1 MAGTIKTEYKQ
12 YLDGEDG
19 ADTYNA
25 FKKILYG
32 EPDSLVPQVFQA
44 LSPGLGPARGL
55 SILDVGGGDGKRA
68 IALAGLLQAR
78 GMRARITVVEPSEA
92 FTSDL
97 KRKGTAGI
105 EVVRSSFEEFATT
118 ERFDLVIFL
127 HSIFTFEDDLYLRKA
142 KELLKP
148 GGSMCIVAN
157 APDSFLAQLKAIVD
171 EGRGLRKEIDS
182 VFKDLEGNG
191 WRYKTTDVRT
201 RFGGC
206 VQERR
211 LTEKGL
217 LVLEWIALRPVSAL
231 SEAVRAKAEECF
243 MRNAEDGVITER
255 EMIVIAR

>member
-1 MAGTIKTEYKQ
+1 VSDAIKAEYKR

-19 ADTYNA
+19 ANRYNA
-25 FKKILYG
+25 FKAILYG
-32 EPDSLVPQVFQA
+32 DPDSLVLEVFQA

-68 IALAGLLQAR
+68 IALSGLLQAK
-78 GMRARITVVEPSEA
+78 GMRARVTVVEPSEA
-92 FTSDL
+92 FTSAL

-105 EVVRSSFEEFATT
+105 EVVRSSFEEFTTT

-157 APDSFLAQLKAIVD
+157 ASDSFLAQLKSIVD
-171 EGRGLRKEIDS
+171 EGRGSRKEVDS
-182 VFKDLEGNG
+182 VLKDLERNG
-191 WRYKTTDVRT
+191 WHYETTDVQT

-206 VQERR
+206 IQERR

-217 LVLEWIALRPVSAL
+217 LVLEWIALRPASAL
-231 SEAVRAKAEECF
+231 PETTRVRAEECF
-243 MRNAEDGVITER
+243 LRNAEDGVITER